1 MSIKFY
7 DLIGEL
13 GTLTLDGSSNPTIVQ
28 FIDTGLLLNGYRP
41 FTNNVGIGDVLYIKI
56 QQTTQNAYVVVIAT
70 YDVDNFGYRKSEFNL
85 FGMQDFE

>member
-13 GTLTLDGSSNPTIVQ
+13 GTLTLDGSANPTAVQ

-41 FTNNVGIGDVLYIKI
+41 FTNNVSAGDELYIKI
-56 QQTTQNAYVVVIAT
+56 QQTAQNSYAVVIAI
-70 YDVDNFGYRKSEFNL
+70 YDVDNFGYRKL
-85 FGMQDFE
+85 CG